1 MQIILLLERS
11 IDDCES
17 LIDLLIK
24 IEELG
29 FTDLLR
35 VDLPEL
41 NNSAINDCFKIDL
54 QNDLCNLH
62 VNDFQSMNQFNII
75 FTFLYFSLNLFD

>member
-1 MQIILLLERS
+1 M
-11 IDDCES
+11 
-17 LIDLLIK
+17 LIK

-35 VDLPEL
+35 IDLPEL
-41 NNSAINDCFKIDL
+41 NAGIDDCFRLDL

-62 VNDFQSMNQFNII
+62 VNNLLFFNEKKIDYNCFKI
-75 FTFLYFSLNLFD
+75 NSLNL

>member
-1 MQIILLLERS
+1 MRIYSIMKILLLERS

-41 NNSAINDCFKIDL
+41 NNSALNDCFKIDL

-62 VNDFQSMNQFNII
+62 VSN
-75 FTFLYFSLNLFD
+75 FTKFHNFS

>member
-1 MQIILLLERS
+1 MLYQIYVHYF
-11 IDDCES
+11 
-17 LIDLLIK
+17 DLLIK

-41 NNSAINDCFKIDL
+41 NNSALNDCFKIDL
-54 QNDLCNLH
+54 QNDYLKNTVYIYLK
-62 VNDFQSMNQFNII
+62 
-75 FTFLYFSLNLFD
+75 LK